1 MTESKFGSGQGKPE
15 SSRLNDYDF
24 RHHLCQTVVL
34 LGGKKEI
41 ADLLVKSQDL
51 LVSQY
56 DVEDLKR
63 YNVELID
70 NLKSRLS
77 QIGKVKIR
85 PKSK

>member
-1 MTESKFGSGQGKPE
+1 MTESKFGNGHGKSE
-15 SSRLNDYDF
+15 SRQNDYDF
-24 RHHLCQTVVL
+24 RHHLYQTVIL

-41 ADLLVKSQDL
+41 AHLLVKSQDFH
-51 LVSQY
+51 VSEN
-56 DVEDLKR
+56 DVGNLKR

-77 QIGKVKIR
+77 NISNVKIR